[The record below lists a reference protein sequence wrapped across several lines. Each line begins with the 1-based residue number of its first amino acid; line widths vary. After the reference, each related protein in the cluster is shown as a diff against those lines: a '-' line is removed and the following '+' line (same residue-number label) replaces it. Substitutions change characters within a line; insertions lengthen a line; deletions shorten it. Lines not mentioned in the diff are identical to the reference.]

1 LIILIYLSNQKHHLS
16 VQRWDLQ
23 EVISHMTE
31 QITMGR
37 KRKPLIDRLRE
48 VLLDD
53 DEPIEGVITKG
64 KLKKL
69 RHKFD
74 EPKTLVDEGIDGWGD
89 DVE

>member
-1 LIILIYLSNQKHHLS
+1 MN
-16 VQRWDLQ
+16 D
-23 EVISHMTE
+23 EMEE
-31 QITMGR
+31 QITRGR

-53 DEPIEGVITKG
+53 DEPEPVITKG

-74 EPKTLVDEGIDGWGD
+74 EPIQESFEIYDRFGD
-89 DVE
+89 DCE

>member
-1 LIILIYLSNQKHHLS
+1 MN
-16 VQRWDLQ
+16 D
-23 EVISHMTE
+23 EMDE
-31 QITMGR
+31 QNTKKTR
-37 KRKPLIDRLRE
+37 KRKSLIDRLHE

-53 DEPIEGVITKG
+53 DEPEPVITKG

-89 DVE
+89 DMEVDI